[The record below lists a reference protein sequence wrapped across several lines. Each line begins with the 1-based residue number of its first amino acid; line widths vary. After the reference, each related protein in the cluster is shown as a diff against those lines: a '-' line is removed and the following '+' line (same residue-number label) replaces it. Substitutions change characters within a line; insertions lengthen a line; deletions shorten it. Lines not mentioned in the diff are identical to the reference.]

1 MENAQTKTCPR
12 CGRTLPIENFY
23 KGSNGYVYAYCK
35 ECSKMYKKE
44 RSMRITPPDS
54 ENPLSAYTPRQLMQ
68 ELVRRGYTGKLKLVR
83 IDEIDLN
90 NL

>member
-1 MENAQTKTCPR
+1 MENTQTKTCPK
-12 CGRTLPIENFY
+12 CGRTLTADNFY
-23 KGSNGYVYAYCK
+23 RRGDGSLYTYCK
-35 ECSKMYKKE
+35 ECAKTYNKE

-54 ENPLSAYTPRQLMQ
+54 ENPLSAFTPRQLMQ

-83 IDEIDLN
+83 INEIDLN